1 MSRAAP
7 GAGFLWTNQGEL
19 MRYVI
24 AASLVA
30 MLGMSSSAAL
40 ADADDVKWIAQCLKD
55 NQDAKV
61 DASIIQKYCSC
72 MNNKMSSNETQSI
85 TQWEK
90 THPAERQACDKES
103 GWK

>member
-1 MSRAAP
+1 
-7 GAGFLWTNQGEL
+7 

-30 MLGMSSSAAL
+30 ILSMSSAAR
-40 ADADDVKWIAQCLKD
+40 ADSDDVKWIAQCLKD

-85 TQWEK
+85 SQWEK
-90 THPAERQACDKES
+90 THVAERAACDKES

>member
-1 MSRAAP
+1 MHHTIVASMIMFLAFVG
-7 GAGFLWTNQGEL
+7 GA
-19 MRYVI
+19 R
-24 AASLVA
+24 
-30 MLGMSSSAAL
+30 

-61 DASIIQKYCSC
+61 DVSVIQKYCTC
-72 MNNKMSSNETQSI
+72 MNNKMSSSETQSI

-90 THPAERQACDKES
+90 THPAERQACDKEA

>member
-1 MSRAAP
+1 MHHTIVASMIMFLALVG
-7 GAGFLWTNQGEL
+7 GA
-19 MRYVI
+19 R
-24 AASLVA
+24 
-30 MLGMSSSAAL
+30 

-61 DASIIQKYCSC
+61 NVSVIQKYCAC
-72 MNNKMSSNETQSI
+72 MNDKMSSSETQSI

-90 THPAERQACDKES
+90 THPAERQACDKEA

>member
-1 MSRAAP
+1 
-7 GAGFLWTNQGEL
+7 
-19 MRYVI
+19 VI

-30 MLGMSSSAAL
+30 FLGLAGAAR
-40 ADADDVKWIAQCLKD
+40 ADSDDVKWIAQCLKD

-72 MNNKMSSNETQSI
+72 MNNKMSSDETQSI
-85 TQWEK
+85 SQWEK
-90 THPAERQACDKES
+90 THVAERQACDKES

>member
-1 MSRAAP
+1 
-7 GAGFLWTNQGEL
+7 

-24 AASLVA
+24 AASLFA
-30 MLGMSSSAAL
+30 FLGMSSAAL
-40 ADADDVKWIAQCLKD
+40 ADTDDVKWIAQCLKD

-90 THPAERQACDKES
+90 THATERAACDKES

>member
-1 MSRAAP
+1 
-7 GAGFLWTNQGEL
+7 
-19 MRYVI
+19 MRYTI
-24 AASLVA
+24 AASLIVCFAVA
-30 MLGMSSSAAL
+30 GATRAAR
-40 ADADDVKWIAQCLKD
+40 ADADDVKWIAQCMKD

-61 DASIIQKYCSC
+61 DAAVIQKYCSC

-90 THPAERQACDKES
+90 THVAERQACDKEA

>member
-1 MSRAAP
+1 
-7 GAGFLWTNQGEL
+7 

-24 AASLVA
+24 AASFI
-30 MLGMSSSAAL
+30 AAL
-40 ADADDVKWIAQCLKD
+40 GLAGTARADSDDVKWIAQCMKD

-61 DASIIQKYCSC
+61 DASVIQKYCSC

-85 TQWEK
+85 SQWEK
-90 THPAERQACDKES
+90 THVAERQACDKES

>member
-1 MSRAAP
+1 
-7 GAGFLWTNQGEL
+7 

-24 AASLVA
+24 AASFIAV
-30 MLGMSSSAAL
+30 LGL
-40 ADADDVKWIAQCLKD
+40 AGTARADSDDVKWIAQCMKD

-61 DASIIQKYCSC
+61 DASVIQKYCSC

-85 TQWEK
+85 SQWEK
-90 THPAERQACDKES
+90 THVAERQACDKES

>member
-1 MSRAAP
+1 
-7 GAGFLWTNQGEL
+7 

-24 AASLVA
+24 AASFVA
-30 MLGMSSSAAL
+30 ILGMSSAAR
-40 ADADDVKWIAQCLKD
+40 ADSDDVKWIAQCLKD

-85 TQWEK
+85 SQWEK
-90 THPAERQACDKES
+90 THVAERAACDKES

>member
-1 MSRAAP
+1 
-7 GAGFLWTNQGEL
+7 
-19 MRYVI
+19 MRYAI
-24 AASLVA
+24 AASLVVVF
-30 MLGMSSSAAL
+30 GL
-40 ADADDVKWIAQCLKD
+40 AGVARADTDDVKWIAQCLKD
-55 NQDAKV
+55 NQEAKV

-90 THPAERQACDKES
+90 THATERAACDKES

>member
-1 MSRAAP
+1 
-7 GAGFLWTNQGEL
+7 
-19 MRYVI
+19 MRYTI
-24 AASLVA
+24 AALLIA
-30 MLGMSSSAAL
+30 ICGLAGEAR

-55 NQDAKV
+55 NQEAKV

-72 MNNKMSSNETQSI
+72 MNEKMSSNENQSI

-90 THPAERQACDKES
+90 THPTERAACDKES

>member
-1 MSRAAP
+1 
-7 GAGFLWTNQGEL
+7 

-30 MLGMSSSAAL
+30 FLGLAGAAR
-40 ADADDVKWIAQCLKD
+40 ADSDDVKWVAQCLKD
-55 NQDAKV
+55 NQEAKV

-72 MNNKMSSNETQSI
+72 MNDKMSSNETQSI
-85 TQWEK
+85 SQWEK
-90 THPAERQACDKES
+90 THVAERQACDKES